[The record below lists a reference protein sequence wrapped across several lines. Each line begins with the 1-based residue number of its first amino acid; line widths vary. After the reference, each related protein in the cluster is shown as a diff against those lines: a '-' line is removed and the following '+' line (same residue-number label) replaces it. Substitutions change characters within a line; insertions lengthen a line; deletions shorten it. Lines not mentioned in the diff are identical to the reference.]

1 MSEFKDKKAL
11 NAMTRARTCL
21 VVAQPFFG
29 CLSLQLELVEVTDEA
44 QVMAIWG
51 SKTGTMAVDGKHLY
65 YHPPFVL
72 GLKDP
77 EVIGVIA
84 HEVMHC
90 AYKHMIRRGHRDPII
105 YNMAGDFVINADLKK
120 ANFVLPG
127 PEINMASKPGT
138 TGHLFDAKFDGM
150 GTEEVYER
158 LIQNVKKVK
167 IFISAG
173 GNDPGGCG
181 AVIDAK
187 GSGRGDKE
195 GNQPGHG
202 LSEAD
207 VATLE
212 ADWDA
217 NVRMAVAVAKRSNA
231 GNVPGHLERL
241 VGELNKPRIDWRKE
255 LMDFTSTCMTKDF
268 SWSRPHRRTAAWGV
282 LLPGFISDGMQ
293 KLICVMDV
301 SGSVSLEMMQQWG
314 GECMSMLDNGICDV
328 MVLIYTDT
336 VVQKVEEY
344 LRGDVLKI
352 TTTGGGG
359 THFDAVMKYIREEH
373 DDAQAIVFLTDMLT
387 GSFGQDPDIP
397 TLWGATLPH
406 SHLKTITVP
415 FGRVVEVDGR
425 D

>member
-1 MSEFKDKKAL
+1 MSQYKDKKAL
-11 NAMTRARTCL
+11 KAMTRARTCL

-29 CLSLQLELVEVTDEA
+29 CLSLQLELVEVDDPKF
-44 QVMAIWG
+44 VN
-51 SKTGTMAVDGKHLY
+51 TMAVDGKHLF
-65 YHPPFVL
+65 YHPPFVH
-72 GLKDP
+72 GLKDA

-90 AYKHMIRRGHRDPII
+90 AYKHMIRRGHRDPLI

-120 ANFVLPG
+120 AAFVLPG
-127 PEINMASKPGT
+127 PEINMATKPGT
-138 TGHLFDAKFDGM
+138 KGHLFDAKYDGM
-150 GTEEVYER
+150 GTEEVYEL
-158 LIQNVKKVK
+158 LIQNIKRVK
-167 IFISAG
+167 IFISAA

-187 GSGRGDKE
+187 GGGKGDKE
-195 GNQPGHG
+195 GGEQPGQG

-217 NVRMAVAVAKRSNA
+217 NVRMAVATAKRANA

-241 VGELNKPRIDWRKE
+241 VGELNKPRVDWRKE
-255 LMDFTSTCMTKDF
+255 LMDFISNSMNKDY

-314 GECMSMLDNGICDV
+314 GECMSMLDNHVCDT

-336 VVQKVEEY
+336 AVQKVEEY
-344 LRGDVLKI
+344 LRGDMLKI

-373 DDAQAIVFLTDMLT
+373 GDAQAIVFLTDMLT
-387 GSFGQDPDIP
+387 GSFGEDPDIP
-397 TLWGATLPH
+397 VLWGATLPH

-425 D
+425 DC